1 MTLLLQELFD
11 RLSSES
17 EWDLLDL
24 LEITSDQ
31 LVDKFKDEI
40 EERYEELIRQFDE
53 FDMQDIR
60 EDLE

>member
-17 EWDLLDL
+17 ELDLLDL